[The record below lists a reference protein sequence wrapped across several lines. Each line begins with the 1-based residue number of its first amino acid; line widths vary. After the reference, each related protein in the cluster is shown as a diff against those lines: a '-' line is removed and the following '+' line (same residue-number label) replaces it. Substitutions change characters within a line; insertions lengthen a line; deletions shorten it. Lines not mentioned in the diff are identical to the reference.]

1 MFKKLLV
8 AAAVGTAVAA
18 CSATKAPEP
27 VPADNSSA
35 PVASAP
41 VTAPANDQAVNTA
54 PVTSNHNSV
63 YFGFN
68 QYDIQDSY
76 TGIIKAN
83 ADFLTAHTDATIQ
96 VQGNTDDIGSVEYN
110 LALGQKRAD
119 AVKKALV
126 ADGISAKQIE
136 AVSYGKLKP
145 KYSNDNDASRAQNRR
160 TDIVYK
166 NGQPSGY
173 SLDSNN
179 LPVVDG
185 TFFSGT
191 VVEGVQQ

>member
-8 AAAVGTAVAA
+8 AASVGTAIAA

-27 VPADNSSA
+27 IPDINASA

-41 VTAPANDQAVNTA
+41 VNSA
-54 PVTSNHNSV
+54 PVSDQPITSSVASNHNSV
-63 YFGFN
+63 YFAFN

-83 ADFLTAHTDATIQ
+83 ADFLAAHTDAQ
-96 VQGNTDDIGSVEYN
+96 VQLQGNTDDIGSVEYN

-119 AVKKALV
+119 TVKKALV

-145 KYSNDNDASRAQNRR
+145 KYTNDNDASRAQNRR

-166 NGQPSGY
+166 NNQPSGY

-185 TFFSGT
+185 SFFSGT